1 MLASRKLK
9 RRCLCCDKEFLKNDI
24 YYKQRDISTDDY
36 GKIDYVYEYLIC
48 PRCKYK
54 TENHEKRFK
63 LFKERCTHPHEF
75 IETEWSYIFGECVKE
90 PNFDYCRLCG
100 KILH

>member
-1 MLASRKLK
+1 M
-9 RRCLCCDKEFLKNDI
+9 KN
-24 YYKQRDISTDDY
+24 
-36 GKIDYVYEYLIC
+36 GL
-48 PRCKYK
+48 
-54 TENHEKRFK
+54 N
-63 LFKERCTHPHEF
+63 PHEF